1 MFGYIQAN
9 NRELK
14 IKDYELYRSY
24 YCGLCHTLK
33 KRYGRRGQ
41 LLLNYDMTFLALVL
55 TGLYEPEEEKA
66 RRRCALH
73 PAAAHEETINRISE
87 YAADMTVL
95 LAYQKALDDWRDEK
109 SPVGRS
115 IALFL
120 YKDYA
125 ALRRTYPRQ
134 AKTLEKCVRDLAA
147 AEKVGSSDIDQ
158 TAGLTGRFLGE
169 MFAWRDDIWQEDL
182 REMGFF
188 LGKFIYLMDARD
200 DLEKDLKKGT
210 YNILLPLKEQDPE
223 GFEKQVQSLLIDMMS
238 GCCRAF
244 ERLPVVER
252 APIIRNILYSGVW
265 NRYGQVVE
273 KEKRKDGKAQAKAEK
288 KAGVKKEES

>member
-14 IKDYELYRSY
+14 IKDYDLYRSY

-55 TGLYEPEEEKA
+55 SGLYEPAEEKK

-73 PAAAHEETINRISE
+73 PAAAHDETISPVSE

-95 LAYQKALDDWRDEK
+95 LAYQKALDDWRDDR
-109 SPVGRS
+109 SPIGRG
-115 IALFL
+115 IAAFL
-120 YKDYA
+120 HKDYT
-125 ALRRTYPRQ
+125 ALREQYPRQ
-134 AKTLEKCVRDLAA
+134 AGMLEKCVRLLSA
-147 AEKVGSSDIDQ
+147 AEKEGSEDIDH
-158 TAGLTGRFLGE
+158 TAGLTGRFLAE
-169 MFAWRDDIWQEDL
+169 MFGWKEDVWQRDL
-182 REMGFF
+182 REMGFY

-200 DLEKDLKKGT
+200 DLEKDRKKGT
-210 YNILLPLKEQDPE
+210 YNILIPLMEKDPE
-223 GFEKQVQSLLIDMMS
+223 GFEDLTQSLLIDMMS

-244 ERLPVVER
+244 ERLPIVEL

-265 NRYGQVVE
+265 NRYGQIMEKQKKKAAETE
-273 KEKRKDGKAQAKAEK
+273 KEET
-288 KAGVKKEES
+288 